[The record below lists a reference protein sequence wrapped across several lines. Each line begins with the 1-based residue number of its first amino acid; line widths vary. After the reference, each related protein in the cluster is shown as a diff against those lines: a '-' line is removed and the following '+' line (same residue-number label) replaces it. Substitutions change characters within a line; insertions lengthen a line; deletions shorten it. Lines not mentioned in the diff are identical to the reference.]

1 MNARVF
7 ARLGLGLALAGAAGC
22 TSYYRI
28 NDQASGRMYYTTDY
42 DRSDGGA
49 IIFKDDKTRSTI
61 TLQSS
66 EIREISRSEY
76 ESGLKK

>member
-1 MNARVF
+1 MNSRMF
-7 ARLGLGLALAGAAGC
+7 ARLGIGLALLFVAGC

-28 NDQASGRMYYTTDY
+28 NDQASGRIYYTTDY
-42 DRSDGGA
+42 DRSESGSVVFEDSR
-49 IIFKDDKTRSTI
+49 TRSKV

-76 ESGLKK
+76 ESGLNK

>member
-1 MNARVF
+1 MQSRMFV
-7 ARLGLGLALAGAAGC
+7 RLSIGLVILFAAGC

-28 NDQASGRMYYTTDY
+28 NDQASGRIYYTTDY
-42 DRSDGGA
+42 DRSDSGSVVFEDA
-49 IIFKDDKTRSTI
+49 RTRSTV

>member
-1 MNARVF
+1 MQSRMF
-7 ARLGLGLALAGAAGC
+7 TRLGIALVILFAAGC
-22 TSYYRI
+22 SSYYRI
-28 NDQASGRMYYTTDY
+28 NDQASGRIYYTTDY
-42 DRSDGGA
+42 DRSDSGSVVFEDA
-49 IIFKDDKTRSTI
+49 RTRSTV